1 MKLEK
6 DELHAEGPGN
16 ASWRNGRSWAGRLD
30 RGLHWGRRQSVGGR
44 LGRGP
49 GILPEQGGLLLF
61 PSRGFIQH
69 LPHSELQ
76 PSLRNSKRLL

>member
-1 MKLEK
+1 MPKHL
-6 DELHAEGPGN
+6 
-16 ASWRNGRSWAGRLD
+16 GRLLGGMVGARSGRLD
-30 RGLHWGRRQSVGGR
+30 RGQLWGRRQSVGGR

-61 PSRGFIQH
+61 PSYGFHQH